1 MTRHEA
7 REIAMHLVF
16 SLNYHEGAPEA
27 LLDSRLSR
35 EAFAALAEDAP
46 LYGGGPDPVQ
56 EDYIRAVVRG
66 VFSHL
71 AELDHYIEKY
81 AVGWEFGRLS
91 QVAAAILRL
100 AMYEILYRDDIPAGV
115 AINEAVELSKVY
127 ETPETAAFINGIL
140 GTCVRQELPQ

>member
-71 AELDHYIEKY
+71 AE
-81 AVGWEFGRLS
+81 FS
-91 QVAAAILRL
+91 AILSRF
-100 AMYEILYRDDIPAGV
+100 
-115 AINEAVELSKVY
+115 EL
-127 ETPETAAFINGIL
+127 
-140 GTCVRQELPQ
+140 